1 MYVNGGDSF
10 VTLFDCFEVDSL
22 MNSLINRIFHL
33 QKNIDAYDE
42 LKMRK

>member
-1 MYVNGGDSF
+1 M
-10 VTLFDCFEVDSL
+10 TLFDFFEVDSL
-22 MNSLINRIFHL
+22 MNNMLIEFFYW